1 MLLHW
6 KTSRT
11 LALTALVAVTAI
23 WGSTF
28 LLVKNVIQQVPVM
41 DFLAV
46 RFLLAAVV
54 MIALRPKCLLSL
66 TKRGLLRGIVL
77 GVVLGTAYVTQ
88 TYGLRTASATVSG
101 FITGTFVVL
110 TPIVSWIL
118 LRQKTSRNTWLAVA
132 LSCLGLA
139 LLGLHGW
146 SIGIGELLTLV
157 CALFI
162 AIHVVG
168 LGAWASQ
175 HEIYG
180 FAFIQVATVAVISLV
195 TTAPD
200 GIKVPFEADIWGT
213 IIITAVF
220 ATAIA
225 FFVQTWAQ
233 SLMPP
238 THAAV
243 VMTMEPVFAG
253 IFGVVFGG
261 DRLTLQILAGVLCVL
276 VAMVIIQFVKKPA
289 STYR

>member
-1 MLLHW
+1 MPLRL

-11 LALTALVAVTAI
+11 LALAALVVVTAI

-28 LLVKNVIQQVPVM
+28 LLVKNAIQQVPVM
-41 DFLAV
+41 DFLAI

-54 MIALRPKCLLSL
+54 MIALRPASVSRL
-66 TKRGLLRGIVL
+66 TRQSLLRGAIL
-77 GVVLGTAYVTQ
+77 GIALGAAYITQ
-88 TYGLRTASATVSG
+88 TYGLLTASATVSG

-110 TPIVSWIL
+110 TPLVSWVL
-118 LRQKTSRNTWLAVA
+118 LRQKINRNTFLAVVLA
-132 LSCLGLA
+132 SFGLA

-157 CALFI
+157 CALFV

-180 FAFIQVATVAVISLV
+180 FALVQIATVALISLV
-195 TTAPD
+195 AASPD
-200 GIKVPFEADIWGT
+200 GIKVTSDFRFWVT

-220 ATAIA
+220 ATAFA
-225 FFVQTWAQ
+225 FIVQTWAQ

-253 IFGVVFGG
+253 IFGIALGG
-261 DRLTLQILAGVLCVL
+261 ERPTLQIFAGILCVL
-276 VAMVIIQFVKKPA
+276 VAMYFIQFMRTPRLAK
-289 STYR
+289 S